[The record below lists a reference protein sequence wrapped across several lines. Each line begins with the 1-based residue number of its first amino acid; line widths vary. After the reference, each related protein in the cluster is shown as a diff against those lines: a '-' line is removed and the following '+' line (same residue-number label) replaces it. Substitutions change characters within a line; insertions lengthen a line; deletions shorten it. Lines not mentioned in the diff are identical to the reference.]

1 MNKAKKILCTTGSQN
16 NSFLAKCQ
24 IATPKKKKLLEIEP
38 TFIEE
43 TTASEFLFTTLCTIA
58 QS

>member
-1 MNKAKKILCTTGSQN
+1 MLDSD
-16 NSFLAKCQ
+16 S
-24 IATPKKKKLLEIEP
+24 KKKKLLEIEP